1 MNPISQIKEQ
11 VKRLK
16 GKGIVTALRDATGE
30 TRYFA
35 VRMDTP
41 RFLRAYR
48 RQLIAL
54 THKQLDVQGIVKH
67 KDGNKLGLRK
77 RLEGEAL
84 G

>member
-1 MNPISQIKEQ
+1 MNTITRIKEQ

-16 GKGIVTALRDATGE
+16 GKGVVTELKDATGE

-35 VRMDTP
+35 VKMDTP

-54 THKQLDVQGIVKH
+54 THKQLDAQGIRRH

-84 G
+84 S